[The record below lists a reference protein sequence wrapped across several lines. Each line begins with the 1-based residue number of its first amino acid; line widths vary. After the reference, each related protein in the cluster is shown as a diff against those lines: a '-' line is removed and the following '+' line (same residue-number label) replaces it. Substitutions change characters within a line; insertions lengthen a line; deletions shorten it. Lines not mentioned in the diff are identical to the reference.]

1 MVWIRL
7 WISCITFLS
16 VAGGISFGMT
26 RLAGSVRRD
35 GNPLL
40 LQALQKLTL
49 VLYWL
54 PVPFACVCIP
64 RISFGVNGINGYTGE
79 FVCSSVSSMTVVFN
93 LLGMIWLA
101 GFVLSVVWSGIKMYR
116 LAKLMKGNVPVQ
128 NARYLDIFEACRR
141 QSGAV
146 RVTFCQNDLLHS
158 PITAGLVR
166 RQIVLPF
173 ADYTDTEL
181 WMICEHELTHIRN
194 RDLAWRI
201 MALVTSWVHWF
212 NPAVY
217 LLLGDLDCVQ
227 EMVCDLGISIG
238 NAHYTKKEYAAF
250 LVKLTDEETVNAYTL
265 ALTENKNQT
274 IRRIQKMAETKKFL
288 KPRKMMLGLSGTCL
302 AVLTM
307 IPTIAVSAETAKLQ
321 EDWMRAEEVI
331 TIAEPQDFSDPS
343 VEEHRYD
350 DGSVLEIDGS
360 QEMEP
365 YSATVDLTQTINA
378 NTRYLYRYRSM
389 AAGETIII
397 TAKCDDS
404 AVAYRIGIKNKE
416 TGDIVSVSGSGTLV
430 HEFKIPESGT
440 YTAFVENNN
449 NFLIKV
455 SGSAVY

>member
-146 RVTFCQNDLLHS
+146 RVTFCQNDLIHS

-194 RDLAWRI
+194 RDLPWRI
-201 MALVTSWVHWF
+201 FALATSWIHWF

-227 EMVCDLGISIG
+227 EMICDLSISNG
-238 NAHYTKKEYAAF
+238 NTHYTKKEYAAF
-250 LVKLTDEETVNAYTL
+250 LVKLTDQETVNAYTL

-274 IRRIQKMAETKKFL
+274 VRRIQKMAETKKYM
-288 KPRKMMLGLSGTCL
+288 KPGKVMLGLSGTCL

-343 VEEHRYD
+343 IEEHRYD

-360 QEMEP
+360 QEMES

-378 NTRYLYRYRSM
+378 NTRYLYQYRSM
-389 AAGETIII
+389 AAGDII
-397 TAKCDDS
+397 TIVASCDDS
-404 AVAYRIGIKNKE
+404 SIKYRIGIKNKE

-455 SGSAVY
+455 SGSTVY